1 MHQRTAT
8 HLTPRRAA
16 VLAVV
21 VLTTGCDRVP
31 TSGRRP
37 LPVRNHGGDHRPSPF
52 PTIAPRTSS
61 RSGWRPSCRLTP
73 PASPLSPSPTRGP
86 PAPRSRARWCRAPRP
101 GSTCRP
107 APPGAPEWL
116 FIRNP
121 VDHRR
126 AAGYFIDHR
135 ERAVLVY
142 DDTTLAREGI
152 AAGWRDVLA
161 LGVSADLLD
170 GLKPTGATAE
180 IAGTTFAHHA
190 AGDDDDGVA
199 DGGAE
204 VWWSDE
210 LFVLGRMTS
219 TAGGIVETLELTA
232 MTTEVN
238 PSLFA
243 DPGRPLP
250 PLPGGGPGRLG
261 ARSTDDPAPGGRQ
274 LMTGR

>member
-1 MHQRTAT
+1 MAPELPAHAAGLPALTVSYTRAAGAEVTRQVVSRTAT
-8 HLTPRRAA
+8 RVH
-16 VLAVV
+16 VQ
-21 VLTTGCDRVP
+21 TG
-31 TSGRRP
+31 
-37 LPVRNHGGDHRPSPF
+37 
-52 PTIAPRTSS
+52 
-61 RSGWRPSCRLTP
+61 
-73 PASPLSPSPTRGP
+73 
-86 PAPRSRARWCRAPRP
+86 
-101 GSTCRP
+101 
-107 APPGAPEWL
+107 PPGAPEWL

-180 IAGTTFAHHA
+180 IAGATFAHQA

-204 VWWSDE
+204 VWWSDD

-238 PSLFA
+238 PSLLA
-243 DPGRPLP
+243 DPG
-250 PLPGGGPGRLG
+250 
-261 ARSTDDPAPGGRQ
+261 ARYPHYLVEDLDDWGEEH
-274 LMTGR
+274 